1 MQESMVR
8 KRNTCL
14 ALEHKDM
21 QRLILGFP
29 KKMNINILGRNTA
42 EILTKIFFKFLKSFY
57 LLRCARLAQSVE
69 HEALKCIEAT

>member
-57 LLRCARLAQSVE
+57 
-69 HEALKCIEAT
+69 